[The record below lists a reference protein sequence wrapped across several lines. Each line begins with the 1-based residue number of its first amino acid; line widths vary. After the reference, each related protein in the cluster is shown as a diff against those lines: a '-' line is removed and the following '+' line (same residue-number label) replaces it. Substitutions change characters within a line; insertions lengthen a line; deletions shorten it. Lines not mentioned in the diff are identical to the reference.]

1 MAPSLEKVVKS
12 CQDDEERLQNVQQ
25 PKLNAL
31 NCWRSLGDSPLVLSV
46 DDLIKHLDK
55 ATYCKRTRNLDIK
68 SSKSPRILEL
78 RCRRVQL
85 QRLPV
90 RMVEGRVF
98 LHGVPLLPIGKMI
111 AQWFGSLL
119 YFILVDQYINS
130 NCEFNPQSEFFS
142 PWHVCK
148 GNCPAGSVFVDG
160 ACVKSARGTCGGGQG
175 QSRGLWTCPDC
186 LGDMC

>member
-25 PKLNAL
+25 PKLNPL

-78 RCRRVQL
+78 RCRRVISVIL
-85 QRLPV
+85 TLSGEKRLRARERV
-90 RMVEGRVF
+90 YLCGRA
-98 LHGVPLLPIGKMI
+98 LSAK
-111 AQWFGSLL
+111 ASR
-119 YFILVDQYINS
+119 S
-130 NCEFNPQSEFFS
+130 A
-142 PWHVCK
+142 
-148 GNCPAGSVFVDG
+148 PAAGR
-160 ACVKSARGTCGGGQG
+160 KSQN
-175 QSRGLWTCPDC
+175 LD
-186 LGDMC
+186 